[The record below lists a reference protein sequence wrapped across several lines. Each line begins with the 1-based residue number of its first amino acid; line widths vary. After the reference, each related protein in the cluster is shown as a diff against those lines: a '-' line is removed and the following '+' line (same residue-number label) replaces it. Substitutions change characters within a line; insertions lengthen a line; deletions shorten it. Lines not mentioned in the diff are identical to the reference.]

1 MREICIRQP
10 LRSHFGSNLACR
22 YRAFALLEPSLGC
35 VFERLRRLLATG
47 LEELQ
52 AAKQLLIEEA
62 IVPLDIV
69 MIDWELALHMQ
80 QRYFGGWPQGCVG
93 WPQPS
98 VDWAYA
104 VFNDGCDN
112 NAAQPGFTRIVTMA
126 ETMVEDIASFNQ
138 GCEHSAAQPVFWSI
152 VTMDEDIA
160 AELLSKATQGL
171 SVVRSTIHTA
181 EWTRDPLVSVIE
193 TLSLFTS
200 TSTAQHWHWD
210 DDLELRSANAL
221 RHVDQLLLRQMSVVA
236 QEELKML
243 QMILQDVALLACSRG
258 VDETILRTKGIQPQL
273 LDRLEASFQGAL
285 TDGLWSRLGN
295 SKYHCFTEG
304 VRFGKG
310 KHRRGRATRNYL
322 SSLVHR
328 SSASSGHPAVSPL
341 PVASSS
347 PADIGQPPPSDLG
360 EPIHVLSQAIA
371 PPGLPPP
378 SDLGEPIF
386 VHCGIQEKIAYVL
399 NMHKVFDEALL
410 GDIMKTIPR

>member
-1 MREICIRQP
+1 MAQT
-10 LRSHFGSNLACR
+10 SLAGT
-22 YRAFALLEPSLGC
+22 EPSLYSSQGLGC
-35 VFERLRRLLATG
+35 VFERLRRLLAAG

-193 TLSLFTS
+193 TLSLITS
-200 TSTAQHWHWD
+200 ASTAQHWHWD

-258 VDETILRTKGIQPQL
+258 VDATILRTKGIKPQL
-273 LDRLEASFQGAL
+273 LARLVASFKE
-285 TDGLWSRLGN
+285 GLDNDMLSRLGN
-295 SKYHCFTEG
+295 SKYHCFTDG
-304 VRFGKG
+304 VRFGER
-310 KHRRGRATRNYL
+310 KHRRGCRYKREATAAAAAFAL
-322 SSLVHR
+322 ATS
-328 SSASSGHPAVSPL
+328 SSA
-341 PVASSS
+341 S
-347 PADIGQPPPSDLG
+347 PADIGQPPPTDLD
-360 EPIHVLSQAIA
+360 EPIHHVHSQAIA
-371 PPGLPPP
+371 PPDLSPP
-378 SDLGEPIF
+378 SDLAEPIST
-386 VHCGIQEKIAYVL
+386 HCGFQEKIADVL
-399 NMHKVFDEALL
+399 KMHKVYSNALL
-410 GDIMKTIPR
+410 GDILKTIPR

>member
-1 MREICIRQP
+1 MIACTP
-10 LRSHFGSNLACR
+10 LRAVRLQNEGSWFHRTVAAFMYPTNQSVAILAQTSLAGTKPPP
-22 YRAFALLEPSLGC
+22 YSSQGLGC
-35 VFERLRRLLATG
+35 GFERLRRLLAAG
-47 LEELQ
+47 LEKLQ
-52 AAKQLLIEEA
+52 AAKQLLIGEA
-62 IVPLDIV
+62 FVPSDIV
-69 MIDWELALHMQ
+69 TMDWDLALQMQ
-80 QRYFGGWPQGCVG
+80 ADYIFVG
-93 WPQPS
+93 WPQLS
-98 VDWAYA
+98 VDWLQAD
-104 VFNDGCDN
+104 FNEG
-112 NAAQPGFTRIVTMA
+112 IVTMD
-126 ETMVEDIASFNQ
+126 ERMVQDIADFNA
-138 GCEHSAAQPVFWSI
+138 GI

-171 SVVRSTIHTA
+171 SVVRSTIRTA
-181 EWTRDPLVSVIE
+181 EWLRKQLISVIE

-200 TSTAQHWHWD
+200 TKADQHQHWRN

-221 RHVDQLLLRQMSVVA
+221 RHVDQLLLRQMPVDA
-236 QEELKML
+236 QKELKML
-243 QMILQDVALLACSRG
+243 QTILQDVALLACSRG

-285 TDGLWSRLGN
+285 TNGLWSRLGN

-304 VRFGKG
+304 VSFGKR

-322 SSLVHR
+322 SSLVHG

-341 PVASSS
+341 TVASSS

-360 EPIHVLSQAIA
+360 EPIHVHSQAIA

-386 VHCGIQEKIAYVL
+386 VHCGIQEKIADVL
-399 NMHKVFDEALL
+399 NMHKVCDEALL

>member
-1 MREICIRQP
+1 M
-10 LRSHFGSNLACR
+10 
-22 YRAFALLEPSLGC
+22 
-35 VFERLRRLLATG
+35 
-47 LEELQ
+47 
-52 AAKQLLIEEA
+52 
-62 IVPLDIV
+62 
-69 MIDWELALHMQ
+69 
-80 QRYFGGWPQGCVG
+80 GWPQL
-93 WPQPS
+93 S
-98 VDWAYA
+98 VDWLQAD
-104 VFNDGCDN
+104 FNEG
-112 NAAQPGFTRIVTMA
+112 IVTMD
-126 ETMVEDIASFNQ
+126 ERMVQDIADFNA
-138 GCEHSAAQPVFWSI
+138 GI

-193 TLSLFTS
+193 TLSLITS
-200 TSTAQHWHWD
+200 ASTAQHWHWD

-221 RHVDQLLLRQMSVVA
+221 RHVDQLLVRQMSVVA

-360 EPIHVLSQAIA
+360 EPIHVHSQAIA
-371 PPGLPPP
+371 PCLRRRTWA
-378 SDLGEPIF
+378 SRSSSTTASKRRSQM
-386 VHCGIQEKIAYVL
+386 C
-399 NMHKVFDEALL
+399 
-410 GDIMKTIPR
+410 

>member
-1 MREICIRQP
+1 MAQT
-10 LRSHFGSNLACR
+10 SLAGT
-22 YRAFALLEPSLGC
+22 EPSLYSSQGLGC
-35 VFERLRRLLATG
+35 VFERLRRLLAAG

-80 QRYFGGWPQGCVG
+80 QRYFFGGGPQLCVG

-112 NAAQPGFTRIVTMA
+112 N
-126 ETMVEDIASFNQ
+126 
-138 GCEHSAAQPVFWSI
+138 AAQPVFWSI

-193 TLSLFTS
+193 TLSLITS
-200 TSTAQHWHWD
+200 ASTAQHWHWD

-258 VDETILRTKGIQPQL
+258 VDATILRTKGIRPQL
-273 LDRLEASFQGAL
+273 LARLVASFKE
-285 TDGLWSRLGN
+285 GLDNDMLSRLGN
-295 SKYHCFTEG
+295 SKYHCFTDG
-304 VRFGKG
+304 VRFGER
-310 KHRRGRATRNYL
+310 KHRRGCRYKREATAAAAAFAL
-322 SSLVHR
+322 ATS
-328 SSASSGHPAVSPL
+328 SSA
-341 PVASSS
+341 S
-347 PADIGQPPPSDLG
+347 PADIGQPPPTDLD
-360 EPIHVLSQAIA
+360 EQIHHVHLQAIA
-371 PPGLPPP
+371 SADLSPP
-378 SDLGEPIF
+378 SDLAEPIST
-386 VHCGIQEKIAYVL
+386 HCGFQEKIADVL
-399 NMHKVFDEALL
+399 KMHKVYSNALL
-410 GDIMKTIPR
+410 GDILKTIPR

>member
-152 VTMDEDIA
+152 VTMDKDIA

-258 VDETILRTKGIQPQL
+258 VDATILRTKGIRPQL
-273 LDRLEASFQGAL
+273 LARLVASFKE
-285 TDGLWSRLGN
+285 GLDNDMLSRLGN
-295 SKYHCFTEG
+295 SKYHCFTDG
-304 VRFGKG
+304 VRFGER
-310 KHRRGRATRNYL
+310 KHRRGCRYKREATAAAAAFAL
-322 SSLVHR
+322 AAS
-328 SSASSGHPAVSPL
+328 SSA
-341 PVASSS
+341 S
-347 PADIGQPPPSDLG
+347 PADIGQPPPTDLD
-360 EPIHVLSQAIA
+360 EPIHHVHSQAIA
-371 PPGLPPP
+371 PPDLSPP
-378 SDLGEPIF
+378 SDLAEPIST
-386 VHCGIQEKIAYVL
+386 HCGFQEKIADVL
-399 NMHKVFDEALL
+399 KMHKVYSNALL
-410 GDIMKTIPR
+410 GDILKTIPR

>member
-1 MREICIRQP
+1 MYPTNQSVAI
-10 LRSHFGSNLACR
+10 LAQTSL
-22 YRAFALLEPSLGC
+22 AGTKPSPYSSQGLGC
-35 VFERLRRLLATG
+35 GFERLRRLLAAG
-47 LEELQ
+47 LEKLQ
-52 AAKQLLIEEA
+52 AAKQLLIGEA
-62 IVPLDIV
+62 IVPSDIV
-69 MIDWELALHMQ
+69 TMDWDLALQMQ
-80 QRYFGGWPQGCVG
+80 AHYFFGGWPQHSVY
-93 WPQPS
+93 WPHA
-98 VDWAYA
+98 D
-104 VFNDGCDN
+104 FNDG
-112 NAAQPGFTRIVTMA
+112 IVTMDETMVQDIA
-126 ETMVEDIASFNQ
+126 DFNEGIVTMDETMVEAIAGFNQ
-138 GCEHSAAQPVFWSI
+138 GI

-160 AELLSKATQGL
+160 AELLSKATKGL
-171 SVVRSTIHTA
+171 SVVRSTIRTA
-181 EWTRDPLVSVIE
+181 EWLREQLVSVIE

-200 TSTAQHWHWD
+200 TSADQHRHWRD

-285 TDGLWSRLGN
+285 TNDLWSRLGN

-304 VRFGKG
+304 VSFGER
-310 KHRRGRATRNYL
+310 KHRRGRGTRKYF
-322 SSLVHR
+322 SSLVDR
-328 SSASSGHPAVSPL
+328 SSASSGHLAVSPL

-360 EPIHVLSQAIA
+360 EPIHVHSQAIA

-386 VHCGIQEKIAYVL
+386 VHYGIQEKITDVL
-399 NMHKVFDEALL
+399 KMHKVYGEALL
-410 GDIMKTIPR
+410 GDIMKTIP

>member
-1 MREICIRQP
+1 
-10 LRSHFGSNLACR
+10 LAQTSL
-22 YRAFALLEPSLGC
+22 AGIEPSLYSSQGLGC
-35 VFERLRRLLATG
+35 VFERVRRLLAAG

-80 QRYFGGWPQGCVG
+80 QRYFFGGWPQLCVG

-112 NAAQPGFTRIVTMA
+112 NAAQPVFTRIVTMA

-138 GCEHSAAQPVFWSI
+138 GCEHSAAQPVFWHI

-171 SVVRSTIHTA
+171 SVIRSTIHTA

-200 TSTAQHWHWD
+200 TSAAQHWHWD

-221 RHVDQLLLRQMSVVA
+221 RHVDQLLLRQMPVVA
-236 QEELKML
+236 QKELKML
-243 QMILQDVALLACSRG
+243 QTILQDVALLACSRG

-285 TDGLWSRLGN
+285 TNDEWSRLGN

-304 VRFGKG
+304 VSFGKG
-310 KHRRGRATRNYL
+310 KHRRGRGTRNYL
-322 SSLVHR
+322 SSLVDR

-360 EPIHVLSQAIA
+360 EPIHVHSQAIA

-386 VHCGIQEKIAYVL
+386 VHCGIQEKIADVL
-399 NMHKVFDEALL
+399 NMHKVYDEALL